1 MRADRRVSAAL
12 SIAAGAALLASC
24 GREENPPFVGS
35 LEWDRV
41 AVIAELAEPV
51 LRWDVAE
58 GDRVEAGTPLL
69 EQDPRR
75 QDARIAAAHGDL
87 MQAEGKLLELTNGAR
102 IETIDA
108 TRANLTK
115 ARAAESDAQMD
126 YDRSVEL
133 KKRDL
138 IAGAAVDQAR
148 ATLDQAK
155 AATKAQEFQLLELTN
170 GTRVEQI
177 DQATAAVA
185 AAKGTLEQL
194 EVTRERLTVRA
205 PRAGRV
211 DALPFRPG
219 DQPPVGAALV
229 SMLVGDAPYAR
240 VFVPAPRRGDLKEGD
255 LLYVKLQDGRTFMA
269 KIRTIRSEASFTPYY
284 ALAGDD
290 ATRLVYRAEIVLQG
304 EGAADLPA
312 GLPVSAYVEAP

>member
-1 MRADRRVSAAL
+1 MLADRRLPLALSVAAL
-12 SIAAGAALLASC
+12 GTLVASC
-24 GREENPPFVGS
+24 SQEKNPPFVGS

-41 AVIAELAEPV
+41 AVTAELSEPV

-58 GDRVEAGTPLL
+58 GDRVEAGAALL

-102 IETIDA
+102 IETIDTA
-108 TRANLTK
+108 RANLAK
-115 ARAAESDAQMD
+115 AHAVESDAQMD

-148 ATLDQAK
+148 ATLAQAK
-155 AATKAQEFQLLELTN
+155 ASTKAQEAQLLELTH
-170 GTRVEQI
+170 GTRPEQI
-177 DQATAAVA
+177 DQAHDAVA
-185 AAKGTLEQL
+185 AAKGALDQL
-194 EVTRERLTVRA
+194 ELTRARLTVRA
-205 PRAGRV
+205 PRTGRV
-211 DALPFRPG
+211 DALPFHPG

-240 VFVPAPRRGDLKEGD
+240 VFVPAPRRGDMKQGD
-255 LLYVKLQDGRTFMA
+255 VLDVKLEDGRTFKA
-269 KIRTIRSEASFTPYY
+269 AVRSIRSEASFTP
-284 ALAGDD
+284 
-290 ATRLVYRAEIVLQG
+290 
-304 EGAADLPA
+304 
-312 GLPVSAYVEAP
+312 

>member
-1 MRADRRVSAAL
+1 MRADGRPSVVLLGVAV
-12 SIAAGAALLASC
+12 AALLGACSN
-24 GREENPPFVGS
+24 EKNPPFVGS

-41 AVIAELAEPV
+41 AVTAELAEPV

-58 GDRVEAGTPLL
+58 GDRVEAGAPLL

-102 IETIDA
+102 IETIDTA
-108 TRANLTK
+108 RANLAK
-115 ARAAESDAQMD
+115 AHAAESDAQMD
-126 YDRSVEL
+126 YDRNVEL

-138 IAGAAVDQAR
+138 IAGAAVDQSR
-148 ATLDQAK
+148 AALAQAK
-155 AATKAQEFQLLELTN
+155 AETKAQEAQLLELTH
-170 GTRVEQI
+170 GTRPEQI
-177 DQATAAVA
+177 DQAHAAVA

-194 EVTRERLTVRA
+194 ELTRARLTIRA

-211 DALPFRPG
+211 DALPFHPG

-240 VFVPAPRRGDLKEGD
+240 VFVPAPRRGNIKQGD
-255 LLYVKLQDGRTFMA
+255 AFDVKLEDGRTFTA
-269 KIRTIRSEASFTPYY
+269 TVRSIRSEASFTPYY

-290 ATRLVYRAEIVLQG
+290 AARLVYRAELVLQG
-304 EGAADLPA
+304 DGAADLPA
-312 GLPVSAYVEAP
+312 GLPVSAYVKAP